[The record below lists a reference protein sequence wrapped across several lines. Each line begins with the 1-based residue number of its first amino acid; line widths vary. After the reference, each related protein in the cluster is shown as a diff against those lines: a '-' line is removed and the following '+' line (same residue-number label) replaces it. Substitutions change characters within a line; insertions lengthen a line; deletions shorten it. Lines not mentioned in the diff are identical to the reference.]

1 MAKTPD
7 KIPASK
13 PRNPVVKNM
22 KNTGTKAH
30 ADKKKAA
37 KQGTV
42 KHKGRQEYA
51 EHLQRLLLR
60 SLSESYKLNEIGKP
74 RDVKGIQQRISELSQ
89 EKEKVEIILNKA
101 RNITRSVKYEPVAL
115 SIIAKL
121 KSLSEEVSIDPR
133 EFQYYEN
140 QVVEA
145 QQALQA
151 AVYNL
156 DDVFVDLYKRITDQ
170 IDDLENDLE
179 ELGNRS

>member
-1 MAKTPD
+1 MAKTPST
-7 KIPASK
+7 IPSSK

-22 KNTGTKAH
+22 KNTGTKVH
-30 ADKKKAA
+30 TDKKKAA

-60 SLSESYKLNEIGKP
+60 SLTENYKLSEISRP
-74 RDVKGIQQRISELSQ
+74 RDTKGIQQRITELSQ
-89 EKEKVEIILNKA
+89 EKEKLEIIVNKA

-115 SIIAKL
+115 EIIAKL

-140 QVVEA
+140 QVLEA

-156 DDVFVDLYKRITDQ
+156 DDVFVDLYKRISDQ
-170 IDDLENDLE
+170 IEDLQNDLD
-179 ELGNRS
+179 ELGNNS